1 MKPSLK
7 KGFSI
12 IELIF
17 VIAVIGILAAVAVPK
32 LLDTRTSAVVN
43 TVKQDI
49 STITNAIQS
58 HYMLNNTITDIRESV
73 NVNES
78 TWDVK
83 NDTATFPAGGT
94 PCVTITVNG
103 TQLKVDIADSVE
115 DDSGN
120 ICNKLHDAGVKDVS
134 YELL

>member
-1 MKPSLK
+1 MKPSFK

-32 LLDTRTSAVVN
+32 LLDTRSSAVVN

-58 HYMLNNTITDIRESV
+58 HYMLNNTITNITESV
-73 NVNES
+73 HINES
-78 TWDVK
+78 TWKIAPLTV
-83 NDTATFPAGGT
+83 TFPSDGIV
-94 PCVTITVNG
+94 CVTISVDG
-103 TQLKVDIADSVE
+103 TQLKVDIVE
-115 DDSGN
+115 STVDDTDN
-120 ICNKLHDAGVKDVS
+120 ICKKLYDAGVKDTI